1 MSQDASPSAAELG
14 LPPIDQVA
22 WIVRDLDRALE
33 TFEPIF
39 GAFTR
44 MESALEGCDY
54 RGRKADVSMRIAFGR
69 SGPLEIELIEPVS
82 GESPH
87 FELLERYGE
96 GVHHVRFRVDDLDPP
111 REKLEA
117 LGFEV
122 IWAHAMPAIATRW
135 AYLEAPPERG
145 GALIE
150 LLEMPPGTGA

>member
-1 MSQDASPSAAELG
+1 MDVAAEIG

-22 WIVRDLDRALE
+22 WIVRDLDAALA
-33 TFEPIF
+33 TFERLF
-39 GAFTR
+39 GPFSR
-44 MESALEGCDY
+44 MDSSLEGCFY
-54 RGRKADVSMRIAFGR
+54 RGRRADVSMKIAFGR

-111 REKLEA
+111 RKRLEA

-122 IWAHAMPAIATRW
+122 IWAHEMPAIHTRW
-135 AYLEAPPERG
+135 AYLEAPAGQG
-145 GALIE
+145 GALVE
-150 LLEMPPGTGA
+150 LLEMPTGT